1 MLLWKD
7 SATSRLFARTHAAL
21 PPTSFAPSAGSAG
34 FGASCGAAA
43 GSAGSGGSCGAA
55 DAERSIVVKLFV
67 DRNLMVVTGDRPP
80 LFLKRLETARY
91 EALGYYCMRP

>member
-7 SATSRLFARTHAAL
+7 SATSRLFARTHAARTHAAL
-21 PPTSFAPSAGSAG
+21 PPTSPAPTSP
-34 FGASCGAAA
+34 A
-43 GSAGSGGSCGAA
+43 GSAGSGGSCSAA

-67 DRNLMVVTGDRPP
+67 DCNLMVVTGDRLP

-91 EALGYYCMRP
+91 EALSY